1 MIEKDIESN
10 IYQCTKCHGI
20 CTPPDNVCKRCK
32 DRNIVFMSISLIVVS
47 MIFLG
52 SIIKFI

>member
-1 MIEKDIESN
+1 MIEHDIESN
-10 IYQCTKCHGI
+10 LYQCSKCGGV
-20 CTPPDNVCKRCK
+20 CESLNTLCKRCK
-32 DRNIVFMSISLIVVS
+32 DREIVFMSISLIVVS